1 MVCDKSVPFASA
13 LAVSLRAKDHS
24 VALLVDAVE
33 AARGEGPSSV
43 GTHSGAQ
50 AAGVPTG
57 LREIPWNR
65 PSALSAQTVSLALRN
80 AFRSLDQ
87 AVLAFDA
94 ASVAVSEETDERM
107 RLIAVSDSYIRG
119 YLLLANELSDL
130 FIRQGRGRLT
140 FAVRGLPSGFRPRES
155 SALVAEG
162 AFIRLAE
169 ETSAALSASGNPAI
183 QTSLV
188 RLEGSDNEQDVE
200 WLLRRLEGE
209 VTLRSQLSWVKSGS
223 RFPFVP
229 A

>member
-1 MVCDKSVPFASA
+1 MSMSVLICDKSVPFASA

-24 VALLVDAVE
+24 VALLVDSGDV
-33 AARGEGPSSV
+33 ARGEGSGSS
-43 GTHSGAQ
+43 
-50 AAGVPTG
+50 TG

-80 AFRSLDQ
+80 AFRILDH
-87 AVLAFDA
+87 AVIAFDA
-94 ASVAVSEETDERM
+94 ASISVSDETDERM
-107 RLIAVSDSYIRG
+107 RLVAVSDLYIRG
-119 YLLLANELSDL
+119 YLLLVHELSDL
-130 FIRQGRGRLT
+130 FVRQGRGRLT
-140 FAVRGLPSGFRPRES
+140 FAVRGIPSGFRPREA
-155 SALVAEG
+155 SALVAES

-169 ETSAALSASGNPAI
+169 ETAAALSSSGNPAI

-188 RLEGSDNEQDVE
+188 RLDGSDGDQDVE

>member
-1 MVCDKSVPFASA
+1 MSMSVLVCDKSVHFASA

-24 VALLVDAVE
+24 VALLVDSGDV
-33 AARGEGPSSV
+33 ARGEGSGSS
-43 GTHSGAQ
+43 
-50 AAGVPTG
+50 TG

-80 AFRSLDQ
+80 AFRILDH
-87 AVLAFDA
+87 AVIAFDA
-94 ASVAVSEETDERM
+94 ASISVSDEPDERM
-107 RLIAVSDSYIRG
+107 RLVAVSDLYIRG
-119 YLLLANELSDL
+119 YLLLVHELSDL
-130 FIRQGRGRLT
+130 FARQGRGRLT
-140 FAVRGLPSGFRPRES
+140 FAVRGVPSGSRPRES
-155 SALVAEG
+155 SALVAES

-169 ETSAALSASGNPAI
+169 ETAAALSASGNSAI

-188 RLEGSDNEQDVE
+188 RLDGSDGDQDVE

>member
-1 MVCDKSVPFASA
+1 MSMSVLVCDKSVPFATA

-24 VALLVDAVE
+24 VALLVDSGDV
-33 AARGEGPSSV
+33 ARGEGSS
-43 GTHSGAQ
+43 TE
-50 AAGVPTG
+50 

-80 AFRSLDQ
+80 AFRILDH
-87 AVLAFDA
+87 AVVAFDA
-94 ASVAVSEETDERM
+94 ASISVSDETDERM
-107 RLIAVSDSYIRG
+107 RLVAVSDLYIRG
-119 YLLLANELSDL
+119 YLLLVHELSDL
-130 FIRQGRGRLT
+130 FARQGRGRIT
-140 FAVRGLPSGFRPRES
+140 FAVRGVPSGSRPREA
-155 SALVAEG
+155 SALVAES

-169 ETSAALSASGNPAI
+169 ETAAALSASGNSAI

-188 RLEGSDNEQDVE
+188 RLDGSDGDQDVE

>member
-1 MVCDKSVPFASA
+1 MSVLVCDKSVPFASA

-24 VALLVDAVE
+24 VALLVDSGDV
-33 AARGEGPSSV
+33 ARGEGSVSS
-43 GTHSGAQ
+43 
-50 AAGVPTG
+50 TG

-80 AFRSLDQ
+80 AFRILDH
-87 AVLAFDA
+87 AVIAFDA
-94 ASVAVSEETDERM
+94 ASISVSDETDERM
-107 RLIAVSDSYIRG
+107 RLVEVSDSYIRG
-119 YLLLANELSDL
+119 YLLLVHELSDL
-130 FIRQGRGRLT
+130 FVRQGRGRLT
-140 FAVRGLPSGFRPRES
+140 FAVRGISSGSRPRES
-155 SALVAEG
+155 SALVAES

-169 ETSAALSASGNPAI
+169 ETAAALSVSGISAI

-188 RLEGSDNEQDVE
+188 RLDGSDGDQDVE

>member
-1 MVCDKSVPFASA
+1 MSMSVLICDKSVPFASA

-24 VALLVDAVE
+24 VALLVDSGDV
-33 AARGEGPSSV
+33 ARGEGSGSS
-43 GTHSGAQ
+43 
-50 AAGVPTG
+50 TG

-80 AFRSLDQ
+80 AFRILDH
-87 AVLAFDA
+87 AVIAFDA
-94 ASVAVSEETDERM
+94 ASILILGETDERM
-107 RLIAVSDSYIRG
+107 RLVAVSDLYIRG
-119 YLLLANELSDL
+119 YLLLVHELSDL
-130 FIRQGRGRLT
+130 FVRQGRGRLT
-140 FAVRGLPSGFRPRES
+140 FAVRGIPSGFRPREA
-155 SALVAEG
+155 SALGAES

-169 ETSAALSASGNPAI
+169 ETAAALSASGNSAI

-188 RLEGSDNEQDVE
+188 RLDGSDGDQDVE

>member
-1 MVCDKSVPFASA
+1 MSMSLLVCDKSVPFASA

-24 VALLVDAVE
+24 VALLVDSGDAV
-33 AARGEGPSSV
+33 RGEGSS
-43 GTHSGAQ
+43 
-50 AAGVPTG
+50 TG

-80 AFRSLDQ
+80 AFRVLDH
-87 AVLAFDA
+87 AVVAFDA
-94 ASVAVSEETDERM
+94 ASVAVSGEDDERM
-107 RLIAVSDSYIRG
+107 RLVAVSDSHIRG
-119 YLLLANELSDL
+119 YLLLVHELSDL
-130 FIRQGRGRLT
+130 FVRQGRGRLT
-140 FAVRGLPSGFRPRES
+140 FAVRGIPSGSRPREA

-169 ETSAALSASGNPAI
+169 ETAAALSASGNSAI

-188 RLEGSDNEQDVE
+188 RLDGGDGDQDVE

-223 RFPFVP
+223 RFPF
-229 A
+229 ASA